1 MAYGSGR
8 FNRVQHGLERCSAE
22 GLVEVLGKSLEVD
35 VPGVDIGQQGLERF
49 FFDIAIADHDVDQ
62 AGFVDEAGR
71 LDDEF
76 IAQGRFVVGVGQ
88 ADAAVGPV
96 VPGQGQS
103 LFRRQ
108 FPEGRFLL
116 GNLPVLTEGAGEIA
130 APRAQGQDGGT
141 GMEAIEG
148 LLFNGIQG
156 DGRALAVVQCLEALT
171 VVIAGLAAAAM
182 A

>member
-1 MAYGSGR
+1 MLR
-8 FNRVQHGLERCSAE
+8 R

-148 LLFNGIQG
+148 FFSMGS
-156 DGRALAVVQCLEALT
+156 R
-171 VVIAGLAAAAM
+171 AM
-182 A
+182 AVHWP